1 MVVLQVWAKVDKQNV
16 KTRRNEQ
23 KCLPGRQQKGNLG
36 VPPYFSL
43 LSAPEAYLVPKAYL
57 MIQFPMITLN
67 QPQAPGTKTPQKC
80 AWWAGFRP
88 HQVRKHPKNAP
99 GGHVSGLSKRNPPQ
113 NSP

>member
-36 VPPYFSL
+36 VPPYFPL

-57 MIQFPMITLN
+57 MIQFPMITL
-67 QPQAPGTKTPQKC
+67 TKY
-80 AWWAGFRP
+80 
-88 HQVRKHPKNAP
+88 
-99 GGHVSGLSKRNPPQ
+99 
-113 NSP
+113 